1 MSTAAI
7 VKACVIL
14 MGIGIMIRASC
25 EKEADRK
32 PGSYLGTAWN
42 CSNLKRSGSEI
53 FRMEQ
58 PDRAWEPRC
67 SSDHSASGSVG
78 RLPDDNSDLFPV
90 NEKPGTGDSGFSFE
104 PGE

>member
-14 MGIGIMIRASC
+14 MGIGIMIVTFVLHAK
-25 EKEADRK
+25 KEADRK

-78 RLPDDNSDLFPV
+78 RF
-90 NEKPGTGDSGFSFE
+90 TR
-104 PGE
+104 